1 MQSMRTAT
9 QVPPSQVAP
18 VPSSSG
24 RLKYAE
30 PRDLPSFPS
39 SGLRKDDAA
48 ASAAASLGWANQ
60 KPATP
65 VTGQNNQRSTP
76 AASAAAALLAKDS
89 KPVQQWS
96 PAKNDTG
103 SQAAILAAARKQDVS
118 PVSSNPSVNWGNSAA
133 NQAFKAKSLK
143 GVELSESRDISRSGS
158 LRAAKDAMGRPRAVS
173 SPGPKYAAQQST
185 DNRTTNALTAATM
198 AHRRTTMT
206 GVDRE
211 NNPAGSPSF
220 MNMNRQMFTSH
231 PPVQSS
237 VDEQK
242 HNDVLHA
249 SAVAMAKRMYN
260 NQVHQQQQRDAD
272 AAAKLAQNGGESS
285 SLDASAASTPQFTN
299 LQEAAYKLA
308 QERLSKLQ
316 EEHDRARRNCHDYY
330 GASAS
335 SASYKRFLPKNK
347 LRRRSSSDGDAT
359 KGWESSTRQRR
370 ATMLATKLP
379 RQQQDLGVVDE
390 EKRQRDREALLSAA
404 RRNVRAQLEGIDR
417 KVIAETG
424 MVSPSM
430 KGEWEAKAQ
439 ALARAKSHPEFMV
452 ATTPGGSA
460 LGIDRNVNGTRMAPA
475 GKVDIGGG
483 KYMDQSE
490 IDEIAARRVQP
501 FLDEINEKAEKE
513 RERLAAIKAEQDAKR
528 EAEELERARE
538 REVKELHDKIKGQQK
553 EQEKARKEEIKKEE
567 RERKRLEK
575 EAKMEQKR
583 DSKESQGHNHFLSK
597 KATQND
603 QDDPQDPTD
612 MTSLS
617 AGQKDNPTST
627 PQPAEDKNEKPNR
640 GRSLHLRLP
649 SMPLSSKPK
658 DKGKEREREPHS
670 ASAALPSQLQSPV
683 DESSPTSAKVKNWL
697 KSRFRPRARSSV
709 EQGTFGSSARK
720 GGFIGGAALAAQHQ
734 RAASDGSRTSIKE
747 ESLREVALAGRDGGG
762 DQGTL
767 ARTATGASSTISGQ
781 QPRVI
786 GASSVV
792 SLPSTSQSMVSSLS
806 VSSSSTRTGNG
817 DNFVLAKDHFSP
829 TPTAGATGSS
839 PALLSLPPK
848 LRDPTLRAS
857 KSGSP
862 VRDSRFLEMMDN

>member
-1 MQSMRTAT
+1 MQSMRTTT
-9 QVPPSQVAP
+9 QAPPSQVAP
-18 VPSSSG
+18 VPTSSG

-39 SGLRKDDAA
+39 FGLRKDNAA

-65 VTGQNNQRSTP
+65 VTGQNNQRNASS
-76 AASAAAALLAKDS
+76 ASAAAALLAKDS

-103 SQAAILAAARKQDVS
+103 SQAAILAATRKQDVS
-118 PVSSNPSVNWGNSAA
+118 PVPSNPSANWGNSAA
-133 NQAFKAKSLK
+133 NQAFKAQSLK
-143 GVELSESRDISRSGS
+143 GVELSESRDLARSGS

-173 SPGPKYAAQQST
+173 SPGPKYTAQQPT

-198 AHRRTTMT
+198 AHRRTTT
-206 GVDRE
+206 AGVERE
-211 NNPAGSPSF
+211 NNPTGSPSF

-237 VDEQK
+237 VDDQK

-285 SLDASAASTPQFTN
+285 SPDASAAFTPQFTN

-316 EEHDRARRNCHDYY
+316 EEHDRARNYHDYY

-335 SASYKRFLPKNK
+335 SASYKRFMPKNK
-347 LRRRSSSDGDAT
+347 LRRRSSSDGDVT
-359 KGWESSTRQRR
+359 QGREMYQRQRR
-370 ATMLATKLP
+370 ATMLGTKSP
-379 RQQQDLGVVDE
+379 RQQQDAGVIDE
-390 EKRQRDREALLSAA
+390 EKRLRDREALLSAA

-417 KVIAETG
+417 KVIADTG

-430 KGEWEAKAQ
+430 KAEWEAKAQ

-452 ATTPGGSA
+452 ATTPGSNA
-460 LGIDRNVNGTRMAPA
+460 LGIDGNIDGKRTAPA

-528 EAEELERARE
+528 EAQELEKAKE
-538 REVKELHDKIKGQQK
+538 REVKELYDKIKGQQK
-553 EQEKARKEEIKKEE
+553 EQERARKEEIKNEE
-567 RERKRLEK
+567 RERKRFEK
-575 EAKMEQKR
+575 EVKTEQKR
-583 DSKESQGHNHFLSK
+583 DSKESQGYSHFLSK
-597 KATQND
+597 KATND
-603 QDDPQDPTD
+603 QDDPKEPTD

-617 AGQKDNPTST
+617 AGQKDNPAST
-627 PQPAEDKNEKPNR
+627 VQPPEDKKEKPNR

-670 ASAALPSQLQSPV
+670 ASAALPSQSQSPV
-683 DESSPTSAKVKNWL
+683 DENSPTSAKVKNWL
-697 KSRFRPRARSSV
+697 KSRFRPRARSTV
-709 EQGTFGSSARK
+709 EQGSFSSAAKK
-720 GGFIGGAALAAQHQ
+720 GGFIGGAALTAQHQ
-734 RAASDGSRTSIKE
+734 RAASDGSRASIQE
-747 ESLREVALAGRDGGG
+747 ESLREVALAGRDDGG
-762 DQGTL
+762 DQATL
-767 ARTATGASSTISGQ
+767 ARTATGASSTLSGQ

-806 VSSSSTRTGNG
+806 VSSSSTRTGG
-817 DNFVLAKDHFSP
+817 GENFVLAKDHFSP
-829 TPTAGATGSS
+829 TPTAGTTGSS
-839 PALLSLPPK
+839 PALLSPPPK

>member
-1 MQSMRTAT
+1 MQSMRATT
-9 QVPPSQVAP
+9 QVPPSQAAP
-18 VPSSSG
+18 IPTSSG

-39 SGLRKDDAA
+39 FGLRKDNAA

-65 VTGQNNQRSTP
+65 IAGQNNQKNTLST
-76 AASAAAALLAKDS
+76 SAAAALLAKDS
-89 KPVQQWS
+89 RPVQQWS

-118 PVSSNPSVNWGNSAA
+118 PAPSNPSANWGNSAA

-143 GVELSESRDISRSGS
+143 GVEVSESRNIVRSGS

-173 SPGPKYAAQQST
+173 SPGPKFTAQQST

-198 AHRRTTMT
+198 AHRRTATV

-211 NNPAGSPSF
+211 NIPAGSPSF

-272 AAAKLAQNGGESS
+272 AAAKLAQSGGESS
-285 SLDASAASTPQFTN
+285 SPDASAASTPQFTN

-316 EEHDRARRNCHDYY
+316 EEHDRARNYHDYY

-335 SASYKRFLPKNK
+335 SASYKRFMPKNK

-359 KGWESSTRQRR
+359 QGREMSQRQRR
-370 ATMLATKLP
+370 ATMLATKSP
-379 RQQQDLGVVDE
+379 RLQQDSGVVDE

-417 KVIAETG
+417 KVIADTG

-430 KGEWEAKAQ
+430 KAEWEAKAQ

-452 ATTPGGSA
+452 ATTPSSNA
-460 LGIDRNVNGTRMAPA
+460 LGVDGNADGKRAVPA

-528 EAEELERARE
+528 EAEELEKARE

-553 EQEKARKEEIKKEE
+553 EQEKARKEEIKNEE

-583 DSKESQGHNHFLSK
+583 DSKESQGRSHFLSK
-597 KATQND
+597 KTTND
-603 QDDPQDPTD
+603 QDDPQEPAD

-617 AGQKDNPTST
+617 AGQKDNQAST
-627 PQPAEDKNEKPNR
+627 LQPPDDKKEKPSR

-649 SMPLSSKPK
+649 SIPLSSKPK

-670 ASAALPSQLQSPV
+670 ASAALPSQSQSPV
-683 DESSPTSAKVKNWL
+683 DEHSPTSAKVKNWL

-709 EQGTFGSSARK
+709 EQGSFGPAAKK
-720 GGFIGGAALAAQHQ
+720 GGFIGGAALTAQHQ

-762 DQGTL
+762 DQSTL
-767 ARTATGASSTISGQ
+767 ARTATGASSTLSGQ
-781 QPRVI
+781 QPRVV

-806 VSSSSTRTGNG
+806 ISSSSTRTGG
-817 DNFVLAKDHFSP
+817 GENFVLAKDHFSP
-829 TPTAGATGSS
+829 TPTVGATGSS
-839 PALLSLPPK
+839 KALLSPPPK
-848 LRDPTLRAS
+848 LRDPSLRAS

-862 VRDSRFLEMMDN
+862 VRDSRFLEMMDS